1 MSEPLKFN
9 KTDMYKVFMGLVI
22 ALAGAGLTYIETT
35 IPDID
40 FGKYTTLAMFV
51 VNSGVVNFLRKLL
64 TRTGT

>member
-9 KTDMYKVFMGLVI
+9 KTDMHKVFMGLVI
-22 ALAGAGLTYIETT
+22 ALAGAGLTYLEAT

-51 VNSGVVNFLRKLL
+51 VNSGAVNFLRKLL
-64 TRTGT
+64 TRTGG